1 MPPPPPTEEE
11 EARARVLEEC
21 GGGTDMYPRP
31 ANIREMTGEELEEYH
46 RDLAKARADER
57 RVLGLGVEAVAA
69 RYWKLSEGEE
79 GLNLRRRGLDP
90 LEEAQRQVTH
100 PLNIPSPT
108 YPANICTAYHV

>member
-1 MPPPPPTEEE
+1 
-11 EARARVLEEC
+11 
-21 GGGTDMYPRP
+21 MY
-31 ANIREMTGEELEEYH
+31 H
-46 RDLAKARADER
+46 QQR